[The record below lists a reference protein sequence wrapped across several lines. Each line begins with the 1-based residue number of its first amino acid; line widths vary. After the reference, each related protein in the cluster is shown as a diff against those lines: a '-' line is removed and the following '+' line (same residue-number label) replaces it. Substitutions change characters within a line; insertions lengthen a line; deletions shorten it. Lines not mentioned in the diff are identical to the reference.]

1 LTFPKERPKNL
12 LNLFLKNSD
21 EFKTKYNYNI
31 NSNIN
36 SNLSFN
42 NNNNNNNKVININTG
57 TLNNNNNNNDN
68 NESNEN
74 NENNEVNRNNEN
86 NENNKNNENNEN
98 NNSNDNI
105 ISTAKNNTYNDDNS
119 MEIEIEDKTFINT
132 SNNLET
138 TINNDTETIRNGD
151 ITMFE
156 DHETIEEKFKYLLTQ
171 ISSLNSINK
180 KESFDSLLE
189 TTNRCNLNDIIKYQG
204 YIMEC
209 VKFGFIEDDSNIV
222 FQSLTC
228 LEKIVNCKKELIE
241 KKARIISDDKN
252 KINNN
257 SNFSDTKYGSNDNDY
272 YRDIKGKK
280 MDKNTIENIDSN
292 DSNIKKGND
301 NRNNDI
307 INGEI
312 KLDDSI
318 ITRLALILSDF
329 KNNNTIINKTLN
341 LIETIFK
348 DNPLEYY
355 IYILLEK
362 AQEYD
367 IKIKRI
373 LIELVEKLIL
383 YTYNKT
389 ENGQELSIDNNN
401 QLIANDEKENN
412 IVKEKLNPY
421 LAILIKKINESD
433 PKQRVSLVISF
444 INILQIYPLKINL
457 VCFLQ
462 IYINFYNE
470 IHIRRKLQSFTV
482 ILCRDNNIN
491 NTGNTKIINN
501 DKTIETEIIKIPNS
515 IILFEAINSMA
526 SSQKKQIKMILS
538 KDIPN
543 FNEIER
549 NQKQLKVK
557 LNALKQRKQFSSDSN
572 QSDDNE
578 KVLLLNEP
586 MKSEPLPINNVQDLN
601 PNKRLKISLTTSKKI
616 ISSIRLEEEKNRI
629 RKKSSNYSQYQQQ
642 HQQQQQQ
649 QQQIKNKVEKQVQNK
664 SQKQIQH
671 QTKNHLVNKP
681 QPQTQQQQQQYSNKN
696 SNNNNNNNN
705 NNKMVNN
712 SKSINNK
719 IKEVLISNDSSTLN
733 ENKENK
739 SQNENKFVNNE
750 KNSEIKFTSKKES
763 NSNFSIKKAQSK
775 IPEYTHKNSHTSKKA
790 ILRPTSSI
798 SYIPKLESN
807 HLTSKIPISSKDYHS
822 KNLTFHKSK
831 NNIDNNINNS
841 EGIYIFTLYISND
854 N

>member
-257 SNFSDTKYGSNDNDY
+257 SNISDTKYGSNDNDY

-629 RKKSSNYSQYQQQ
+629 RKKSSNYSQHQQQ

-696 SNNNNNNNN
+696 SNNNNNNN

>member
-36 SNLSFN
+36 SNL
-42 NNNNNNNKVININTG
+42 

-257 SNFSDTKYGSNDNDY
+257 SNISDTKYGSNDNDY

-629 RKKSSNYSQYQQQ
+629 RKKSSNYSQHQQQ

-696 SNNNNNNNN
+696 SNNNNNNN

>member
-1 LTFPKERPKNL
+1 
-12 LNLFLKNSD
+12 
-21 EFKTKYNYNI
+21 
-31 NSNIN
+31 
-36 SNLSFN
+36 
-42 NNNNNNNKVININTG
+42 
-57 TLNNNNNNNDN
+57 
-68 NESNEN
+68 
-74 NENNEVNRNNEN
+74 
-86 NENNKNNENNEN
+86 
-98 NNSNDNI
+98 
-105 ISTAKNNTYNDDNS
+105 
-119 MEIEIEDKTFINT
+119 
-132 SNNLET
+132 
-138 TINNDTETIRNGD
+138 
-151 ITMFE
+151 
-156 DHETIEEKFKYLLTQ
+156 
-171 ISSLNSINK
+171 
-180 KESFDSLLE
+180 
-189 TTNRCNLNDIIKYQG
+189 
-204 YIMEC
+204 
-209 VKFGFIEDDSNIV
+209 
-222 FQSLTC
+222 
-228 LEKIVNCKKELIE
+228 
-241 KKARIISDDKN
+241 
-252 KINNN
+252 
-257 SNFSDTKYGSNDNDY
+257 
-272 YRDIKGKK
+272 

-629 RKKSSNYSQYQQQ
+629 RKKSSNYSQHQQQ

-696 SNNNNNNNN
+696 SNNNNNNN

-841 EGIYIFTLYISND
+841 EEKELIESFERLDFLPVIRDTSITEDNHKNLSVIYEITKNIKYRKINSQKIDKLID
-854 N
+854 NILEILFEKDKEEKLNTKLNCILILN

>member
-257 SNFSDTKYGSNDNDY
+257 SNISDTKYGSNDNDY

-705 NNKMVNN
+705 NKMVNN